1 VEEEATYSAAE
12 SAKVLGVS
20 RRQVLNYLHDGTLEG
35 FREDEGGAW
44 KLFQWS
50 VHALRDSRPATKSPS
65 ETSERTVDAQEWIE
79 RAQQL
84 ARELGRLEGR
94 LELPEM
100 ERADRLEAELQAERQ
115 RGFWARLFGR

>member
-1 VEEEATYSAAE
+1 MARVISCRYREDVEEEATYSAAE

-50 VHALRDSRPATKSPS
+50 VHALRDNHPATKSPS
-65 ETSERTVDAQEWIE
+65 EASERTVDAQEWIE
-79 RAQQL
+79 RARG
-84 ARELGRLEGR
+84 RENLD
-94 LELPEM
+94 
-100 ERADRLEAELQAERQ
+100 A
-115 RGFWARLFGR
+115 

>member
-1 VEEEATYSAAE
+1 VARVISCRYREDVEEEATYSAAE

-50 VHALRDSRPATKSPS
+50 VHALRDNHPATKSPS
-65 ETSERTVDAQEWIE
+65 EASERTVDAQEWIE
-79 RAQQL
+79 RAGSW
-84 ARELGRLEGR
+84 RENLD
-94 LELPEM
+94 
-100 ERADRLEAELQAERQ
+100 A
-115 RGFWARLFGR
+115 